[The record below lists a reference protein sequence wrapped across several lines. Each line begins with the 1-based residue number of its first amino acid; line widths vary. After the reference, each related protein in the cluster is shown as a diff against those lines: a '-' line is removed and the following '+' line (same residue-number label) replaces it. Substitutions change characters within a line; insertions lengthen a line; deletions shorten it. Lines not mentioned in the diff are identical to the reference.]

1 MLNWLT
7 LRTVNIQ
14 ILSNHNSK
22 LAPYEIKEFLQ
33 RFLNIDCESRARI
46 ADIVPIPDYGDLLNK
61 HYDLE
66 FYRIVK
72 RMAQDGKIPCLWSCT
87 SYNSVET
94 VEAKIA

>member
-46 ADIVPIPDYGDLLNK
+46 ADLVPIPDYGDLLNK